1 MKIFWGNDKIDAGKI
16 KNPVVTI
23 GNFDGCHIGHQE
35 IFKRVRKHAAT
46 LGGSSVVYTFN
57 PHPASVIHENE
68 PNTIYTLNE
77 KIEAI
82 DSLGM
87 DFMVIVP
94 FTREFA
100 DTHPERFVDEILV
113 SRIKAKGLIVGYD
126 FVFGR
131 RAMGNIPFLKKKGE
145 ELGFFVESVP
155 AVIKDGIVVSSTL
168 VRTMIKSGDVSSA
181 ARLLSRPYRL
191 PGTVVHG
198 MARGRLLGFPTA
210 NIKPDKSLI
219 PFYGVYATNI
229 YLDGK
234 RYTGA
239 TNIGDN
245 PTFGDEGTSIEAFLF
260 DFKGDLYGRPM
271 TIEFIDR
278 LRTEIKFDTKEQLII
293 QIDKDCRKASEI
305 LSKFNNKQR

>member
-23 GNFDGCHIGHQE
+23 GNFDGCHVGHQE
-35 IFKRVRKHAAT
+35 IFRRVRKHAAA

-68 PNTIYTLNE
+68 PSTIYTLNE

-87 DFMVIVP
+87 DFMVVVP

-100 DTHPERFVDEILV
+100 DTHPERFVDEVLV
-113 SRIKAKGLIVGYD
+113 SGIKAKGIVVGYD

-131 RAMGNIPFLKKKGE
+131 RAMGDIPFLKKKGDK
-145 ELGFFVESVP
+145 LGFFVESVP

-168 VRTMIKSGDVSSA
+168 IRAMIKAGDVSTA
-181 ARLLSRPYRL
+181 AGLLSRPYRL

-260 DFKGDLYGRPM
+260 DFDGDLYGRSM

-278 LRTEIKFDTKEQLII
+278 LRTEIKFESKEQLTK
-293 QIDKDCRKASEI
+293 QIDKDCRKAGEI
-305 LSKFNNKQR
+305 LNRFNSKNR

>member
-1 MKIFWGNDKIDAGKI
+1 MEIFWGNDKIDTAKI
-16 KNPVVTI
+16 CNPVVTI
-23 GNFDGCHIGHQE
+23 GNFDGCHVGHQE
-35 IFKRVRKHAAT
+35 IFKRVRKHAAA

-57 PHPASVIHENE
+57 PHPASVIHDNE
-68 PNTIYTLNE
+68 PNTMYTLNE

-82 DSLGM
+82 DSFGM
-87 DFMVIVP
+87 DFMVVVP

-100 DTHPERFVDEILV
+100 DTHPERFIDEILV
-113 SRIKAKGLIVGYD
+113 SGIKAKGIVVGYD

-131 RAMGNIPFLKKKGE
+131 RAMGDIPFLKKKGE
-145 ELGFFVESVP
+145 ELGFFVESMP
-155 AVIKDGIVVSSTL
+155 AVIKDGIVISSTL
-168 VRTMIKSGDVSSA
+168 IRTMIRSGDVGGA
-181 ARLLSRPYRL
+181 ARLLSKPYRL

-198 MARGRLLGFPTA
+198 MARGKLLGFPTA
-210 NIKPDKSLI
+210 NIRPDKSLI
-219 PFYGVYATNI
+219 PAYGVYATNI

-239 TNIGDN
+239 TNIGNN

-260 DFKGDLYGRPM
+260 DFKGDLYSRQM

-278 LRTEIKFDTKEQLII
+278 LRTEIKFDGKEKLIK

-305 LSKFNNKQR
+305 LSAFNSKHQ